1 MTDEASSARS
11 APAGQG
17 ATAETSVESAA
28 SRWRAKWAWI
38 VADASKMPYFALV
51 NLFVFSAYF
60 TTQVAGDPVRGQVL
74 WSQVSTIAAVAL
86 AIGAPILGALADAT
100 GHRKRW
106 IGLFSIVAV
115 PGMIC
120 LAFATPNMGSDIY
133 WIMAALL
140 VAAVGLE
147 FLPIFMNAMLPS
159 VARPNEVGTVS
170 GLSMAASNVLNFS
183 SVLFFLFAWSWNPSP
198 LFGLDLSAGGPQ
210 RAVGPLA
217 AIFFVALSLPFY
229 FLTPDMPGTAENGR
243 AAIAK
248 AFHSIR
254 TTFSKLRNYPNIAMF
269 LGARMV
275 FMDGFI
281 ALTMFTGVY
290 AAGIMHWSATT
301 IAIQGL
307 INSAGAM
314 LGGLLAGFFDRG
326 IGTRRSLMVAAF
338 GGLVANIALCFVN
351 PNEIFFIAVTPDP
364 TATGLFPTL
373 ADKIFSIAQGS
384 IALCSSTAV
393 AASRTMVVKLAPARM
408 LGEFFGLF
416 ALTGMATSFL
426 GPLAIGLVTAYF
438 HSQQAGVGVGVVFL
452 TVGLIWL
459 FFVREPKAA

>member
-1 MTDEASSARS
+1 
-11 APAGQG
+11 
-17 ATAETSVESAA
+17 
-28 SRWRAKWAWI
+28 
-38 VADASKMPYFALV
+38 MPYFALV

-60 TTQVAGDPVRGQVL
+60 TATVVGDPVRGQVL
-74 WSQVSTIAAVAL
+74 WSQVTTIAAFAL

-106 IGLFSIVAV
+106 IAVFSAMAV
-115 PGMIC
+115 PGMIG
-120 LAFATPNMGSDIY
+120 LAFATPNMGSGVY
-133 WIMAALL
+133 WIMGALL
-140 VAAVGLE
+140 VAALGLE
-147 FLPIFMNAMLPS
+147 FIPIFMNTLLPTI
-159 VARPNEVGTVS
+159 AKPNEVGTVS
-170 GLSMAASNVLNFS
+170 GLGMAASNVLNFS
-183 SVLFFLFAWSWNPSP
+183 SVLFFLIAWSWNSNP
-198 LFGLDLSAGGPQ
+198 LFGLELSAGEPQ

-217 AIFFVALSLPFY
+217 AVFFVVLSLPFY
-229 FLTPDMPGTAENGR
+229 FLTPDTAGSAENAR

-248 AFHSIR
+248 AFGSIR
-254 TTFSKLRNYPNIAMF
+254 TTFRKLRHYPNIAKF

-301 IAIQGL
+301 IAVQGL
-307 INSAGAM
+307 INSAAAI
-314 LGGLLAGFFDRG
+314 LGGLLAGFFDRS
-326 IGTRRSLMVAAF
+326 IGTRRSILVAAF

-351 PNEIFFIAVTPDP
+351 PNEIFFIPVAPEP
-364 TATGLFPTL
+364 TATWLFPSL
-373 ADKIFSIAQGS
+373 ADKIFSVAQGS
-384 IALCSSTAV
+384 IALWASTAV
-393 AASRTMVVKLAPARM
+393 AASRTMVVKLAPAQM

-452 TVGLIWL
+452 TAGLIWML
-459 FFVREPKAA
+459 FVREPALPRQ

>member
-1 MTDEASSARS
+1 
-11 APAGQG
+11 
-17 ATAETSVESAA
+17 
-28 SRWRAKWAWI
+28 
-38 VADASKMPYFALV
+38 MPYFALV

-60 TTQVAGDPVRGQVL
+60 TATVVGDPVRGQVL
-74 WSQVSTIAAVAL
+74 WSQVTTLAAFAL

-106 IGLFSIVAV
+106 IALCSVIAV

-147 FLPIFMNAMLPS
+147 FLPIFMNALLPTI
-159 VARPNEVGTVS
+159 AKPNEVGTVS
-170 GLSMAASNVLNFS
+170 GLGMAASNVLNFS
-183 SVLFFLFAWSWNPSP
+183 SVLFFLIAWSWSSDP
-198 LFGLDLSAGGPQ
+198 LFGLDLSAGEPQ

-217 AIFFVALSLPFY
+217 AVFFVVLSLPFY
-229 FLTPDMPGTAENGR
+229 FLTPDTAGSAENAR

-248 AFHSIR
+248 AFGSIR
-254 TTFSKLRNYPNIAMF
+254 TTFRKLRDYPNIAMF

-290 AAGIMHWSATT
+290 AAGIMHWSPTT

-307 INSAGAM
+307 INSAAAM
-314 LGGLLAGFFDRG
+314 LGGLLAGFFDRS
-326 IGTRRSLMVAAF
+326 IGTRRCILVAAL

-351 PNEIFFIAVTPDP
+351 PDEIFFIPVPSDP
-364 TATGLFPTL
+364 TATGLFPSL
-373 ADKIFSIAQGS
+373 ADKIFSVAQGG
-384 IALCSSTAV
+384 IALWASTAV

-438 HSQQAGVGVGVVFL
+438 HSQQAGVGVGVAFL
-452 TVGLIWL
+452 TTGLIWM
-459 FFVREPKAA
+459 FFVKEPALSRQ